1 MKALIFAAGLGR
13 RLKEHTQNKPKA
25 LVEVN
30 GKPML
35 QMIIEKLISF
45 GIKDIFINIHHYGEQ
60 IIQFLEEHQNFGC
73 QIKISDE
80 RDLLLNTG
88 GGLKKVLQ
96 ELDENDDLLIHNVD
110 VLTDFD
116 LRVIISEHQNNKN
129 LATLL
134 VKKRQSS
141 RYLLFNKQMELKA
154 WTNIKTAEIRPAIT
168 KEKVKDFKPFAF
180 SGIHIINQ
188 RALKYFP
195 KEAVFEIIPE
205 YLKMSES
212 EKVKALDMNSS
223 YWLDLG
229 KPEALEIGESWLKS
243 KNSSMK
249 FLDDII
255 SQFKD
260 QPELMS
266 LTTCIVT
273 PNRRAGRFL
282 KKGLM
287 DQFSVGGFLPEIISI
302 DDFIFKQLP
311 WIKLDEV
318 DLTFKL
324 YESFSSVTEEEIAF
338 DEFLNYANTLIQD
351 FNELDMN
358 MANAKSIFNYLSE
371 AKAIQ
376 QWNPD
381 GSPLSPSQK
390 EYLRFYNQLS
400 GVYQIFKENLK
411 SENYCYQGMA
421 YRFFAENLDNYVEE
435 MSWNHLVL
443 AGFNALTTS
452 ETQIFKKLASRKTTH
467 LIWDVDQYYLDDDIM
482 EAGMYMRRH
491 SQWTHTI
498 KEQASKNYKVDDKE
512 INIISS
518 PGVLGQARLAIQFLK
533 ENYETNPSSLDST
546 AVVTADE
553 NLLLGLLHSMPQ
565 ELLQYTNISMGFPI
579 MHTSAYRLIE
589 NIIRMH
595 LQAEKLSDQNR
606 NTFKITKALF
616 QEYLQ
621 NKLILILTKENEII
635 DADVAFQFLSQ
646 EKIVATIV
654 EKGLDKFDFLF
665 RNTHENAISL
675 NQTIFQFIELVS
687 TELSERKLDQKNPQ
701 EYDALLQIKR
711 VIERLRELMNIY
723 HQPTNL
729 KTYFNLFKQLL
740 KNNKQSFIGDFENG
754 LQLMG
759 LLETRLMDFKTI
771 ILLSTNEDILP
782 TAAHRASF
790 IPNDI
795 RYEFQLPGIQ
805 ERTAVFAYHFY
816 RLLQRAEKV
825 YLLYSTSK
833 KALSGGEKS
842 RFIKQLEFELPKYNP
857 KVKIHH
863 QLLNFNN
870 PHLNKSRHLFIEKDE
885 QVLARLGDIAK
896 KGLSPSAI
904 INYVRCPLRFYLE
917 KIARIKEAE
926 KNDGLID
933 DRLKGTIIHRALEDF
948 YKPYKGTTVP
958 LNDFLEFKK
967 QIPDLLPSYFAKED
981 FKGKI
986 DEGPNYLTFKDI
998 SHYLQEFIQ
1007 YEYLQSKK
1015 NNNPPKIVDL
1025 EKNMS
1030 RTISIPQ
1037 QIESVLI
1044 SGVADR
1050 IDRMDGIERV
1060 LDYKTGNIKDTKLKI
1075 PSFTNNDSLN
1085 EIFVNSEYDKALQL
1099 FIYKWMY
1106 EVEKTIEI
1114 KTGIISFRKIKS
1126 PYLMMKMTEDEF
1138 EELIPDFEHLI
1149 SEIFN
1154 PELPFSQTND
1164 ENNCKRCP
1172 FVELCSK
1179 NIS

>member
-1 MKALIFAAGLGR
+1 LKALIFAAGLGS
-13 RLKEHTQNKPKA
+13 RLKEYTKDKPKA

-35 QMIIEKLISF
+35 QILIEKFISY
-45 GIKDIFINIHHYGEQ
+45 DITEIYINIHHFGEQ
-60 IIQFLEEHQNFGC
+60 IIQFLEKHQHFGC

-88 GGLKKVLQ
+88 GGLKKVLN
-96 ELDENDDLLIHNVD
+96 EMDKNEDLLIHNVD
-110 VLTDFD
+110 ILTDFN
-116 LRVIISEHQNNKN
+116 LHQLITEHQKSKN
-129 LATLL
+129 IATLL
-134 VKKRQSS
+134 VQKRDTS
-141 RYLLFNKQMELKA
+141 RYLLFNEQMELKA
-154 WTNIKTAEIRPAIT
+154 WTNIKTAEVRP
-168 KEKVKDFKPFAF
+168 EKMHSIAKDLEQFAF

-188 RALKYFP
+188 RALNYFP
-195 KEAVFEIIPE
+195 IDSVFEIIPE
-205 YLKMSES
+205 YLKISES
-212 EKVKALDMNSS
+212 EKVKALDMKNTF
-223 YWLDLG
+223 WLDLG
-229 KPEALEIGESWLKS
+229 KPEALKKGAEWLNSAKSSW
-243 KNSSMK
+243 K
-249 FLDDII
+249 FLDII
-255 SQFKD
+255 IDHFKNN
-260 QPELMS
+260 PELMS
-266 LTTCIVT
+266 LGTCIVT

-287 DQFSVGGFLPEIISI
+287 DQFPGGGFLPEIISI
-302 DDFIFKQLP
+302 DDFIFKNLP

-324 YESFSSVTEEEIAF
+324 YHSFISIAEVEIAF
-338 DEFLNYANTLIQD
+338 DDFLNYASTLIQD

-381 GSPLSPSQK
+381 GSPLSESQK

-400 GVYQIFKENLK
+400 GVYQIFKEDLL

-421 YRFFAENLDNYVEE
+421 YRFFAENIETLIEE
-435 MSWNHLVL
+435 MNWDHLVM
-443 AGFNALTTS
+443 AGFNALTNS
-452 ETQIFKKLASRKTTH
+452 ESQIFKKLDSRKNTH
-467 LIWDVDQYYLDDDIM
+467 LIWDVDRYYLDDDIM

-491 SQWTHTI
+491 GQWTQTI
-498 KEQASKNYKVDDKE
+498 KEQASNFYKYGEKE
-512 INIISS
+512 LNIIGS
-518 PGVLGQARLAIQFLK
+518 PGVLGQARLAVQFLK
-533 ENYETNPSSLDST
+533 ENIDANPSSIDST

-553 NLLLGLLHSMPQ
+553 NLLLGILHSMPP
-565 ELLQYTNISMGFPI
+565 ELLQITNISMGFPI
-579 MHTSAYRLIE
+579 MHISAYRLIE

-595 LQAEKLSDQNR
+595 LQAEKLGGQNR
-606 NTFKITKALF
+606 GDFKITRTLF
-616 QEYLQ
+616 QEFLQ
-621 NKLILILTKENEII
+621 NKLIQVLTDKNDKNHTEFT
-635 DADVAFQFLSQ
+635 FQFLSL
-646 EKIVATIV
+646 EKIIATLFD
-654 EKGLDKFDFLF
+654 KGLDQFDFLF
-665 RNTHENAISL
+665 RNTADHASHL
-675 NQTIFQFIELVS
+675 NQMISQFIELVFA
-687 TELSERKLDQKNPQ
+687 ELTTQKFDKESPQ

-711 VIERLRELMNIY
+711 VIERLQELMNIY
-723 HQPTNL
+723 HEPTHL

-740 KNNKQSFIGDFENG
+740 RSSKQSFIGDNENG

-816 RLLQRAEKV
+816 RLLQRAEKI

-857 KVKIHH
+857 KVKIRHE
-863 QLLNFNN
+863 LLSFNN
-870 PHLNKSRHLFIEKDE
+870 PQLNISRDFSIEKDH
-885 QVLARLGDIAK
+885 QVMERLDEIAK

-917 KIARIKEAE
+917 KIAKIREAE
-926 KNDGLID
+926 NNDGLID
-933 DRLKGTIIHRALEDF
+933 DRLKGTIIHRVLEDF
-948 YKPYKGTTVP
+948 YKPYTGSIVP
-958 LNDFLEFKK
+958 LKDFLEFKK
-967 QIPDLLPSYFAKED
+967 QIPDLLPSYFVKED

-986 DEGPNYLTFKDI
+986 DEGANYLIFKDI
-998 SHYLQEFIQ
+998 CHYLQEFIQ

-1015 NNNPPKIVDL
+1015 ANQPPKIVDL
-1025 EKNMS
+1025 EKNLS
-1030 RTISIPQ
+1030 RNISIPQ
-1037 QIESVLI
+1037 QIEKILI

-1050 IDRMDGIERV
+1050 IDNVDGIDRV
-1060 LDYKTGNIKDTKLKI
+1060 LDYKTGSIDDKKLKV
-1075 PSFTNNDSLN
+1075 PSFSDDDSLN
-1085 EIFVNSEYDKALQL
+1085 DIFRKSEYNKALQL

-1106 EVEKTIEI
+1106 EQDKSIEI
-1114 KTGIISFRKIKS
+1114 IAGIISFRKIKS
-1126 PYLMMKMTEDEF
+1126 PYLMMKMTADEF
-1138 EELIPDFEHLI
+1138 EQLIPEFEALI

-1154 PELPFSQTND
+1154 AEIPFKQTND
-1164 ENNCKRCP
+1164 ENNCRRCP

-1179 NIS
+1179 NIT